1 VDFEVIFW
9 TAFFFGGDILVLVL
23 LIIWAM
29 RKDREKAQANTRN
42 HNVYTE

>member
-23 LIIWAM
+23 LILWAIK
-29 RKDREKAQANTRN
+29 KDREKARAGNGNQTA
-42 HNVYTE
+42 